1 MDDEKQAA
9 LIGFKQ
15 AARGQIGLENNHK
28 NIKLNKRLTV
38 EEIDDRAI
46 EAHECWHPNPHDFG
60 WSRVLQWKRRR
71 AHAHALDIAIWHDN
85 SLAGLCWA
93 SPLGSKEK
101 IMVLYLQ
108 RNPDDR
114 LATRGYIAPLC
125 MSGVR
130 FYALLLGLKWVV
142 VKDPLPEARV
152 AYQKEGFRQVK
163 GIGLA
168 YDLRGDYAAL
178 NHEEI
183 RDVD

>member
-1 MDDEKQAA
+1 
-9 LIGFKQ
+9 
-15 AARGQIGLENNHK
+15 
-28 NIKLNKRLTV
+28 
-38 EEIDDRAI
+38 
-46 EAHECWHPNPHDFG
+46 
-60 WSRVLQWKRRR
+60 
-71 AHAHALDIAIWHDN
+71 
-85 SLAGLCWA
+85 
-93 SPLGSKEK
+93 
-101 IMVLYLQ
+101 MVLYLQ

-178 NHEEI
+178 NQEEI